1 MLRKSLKRSRYG
13 IRDIKANEQKSL
25 NTLVTEDSAAMEV
38 EIGDEQVEKLKELL
52 GDTIAGHLL
61 QKPNEALIAE
71 LLALQ

>member
-1 MLRKSLKRSRYG
+1 
-13 IRDIKANEQKSL
+13 L